1 MQVLIILAALGL
13 LIFAAYRG
21 ASVIL
26 FAPFA
31 ALLAVLVLD
40 PKALL
45 PVYSGLFMERMASY
59 MKLYFPVFLLGAVF
73 GKLTEISG
81 FAESIIRAVL
91 RIAGPKRAILS
102 VVVVCSLLT
111 YGGVSLFVVA
121 FAVYPFGAG
130 LFRHA
135 GIPKRLLPATI
146 ALGAFTYTMDSVPG
160 TPQIQNIIPTTF
172 FGTTAWAAPQLGI
185 AGALFVA
192 VLGWLYLEWQRRR
205 AHGTGEGYGDNHTN
219 EPEIHPNRRP
229 VHPLIAVAPLVIV
242 AAVNFW
248 LTWWIPAHYHGAF
261 NFAASGILGVE
272 TLDSSKFVALWAVE
286 CALVIA
292 IVFVLLWCLF
302 ANRSALLDGTKQA
315 VGGAMLA
322 TFNTASEYGFGAVMA
337 ALPGF
342 RVVSQSLTSGIG
354 NPLTSM
360 AITTNVLAGMTGS
373 ASGGLSI
380 ALGAMSGTFL
390 KAGDAHGIPHEVL
403 HRIAAIASGG
413 MDTLPHNG
421 AIITLLAISGLT
433 HRHSYRDIFALTLMK
448 TVSVFF
454 VILLYYAFG
463 MV

>member
-1 MQVLIILAALGL
+1 MQVLIILIALGL

-26 FAPFA
+26 FAPVA
-31 ALLAVLVLD
+31 ALLAVLIID
-40 PKALL
+40 PHALL
-45 PVYSGLFMERMASY
+45 PVYSGLFMERMASF

-91 RIAGPKRAILS
+91 RFAGPDRAILS
-102 VVVVCSLLT
+102 VVVVCALLT

-146 ALGAFTYTMDSVPG
+146 AFGAFTFTMDSIPG

-172 FGTTAWAAPQLGI
+172 FHTTAWAAPQLGI
-185 AGALFVA
+185 AGALFQVI
-192 VLGWLYLEWQRRR
+192 LGLAYLEWQKHR
-205 AHGTGEGYGDNHTN
+205 AKRKGEGYGDNHIC
-219 EPEIHPNRRP
+219 EPDVQPNRP
-229 VHPLIAVAPLVIV
+229 TVHPLIALVPLVVV
-242 AAVNFW
+242 AAVNLW
-248 LTWWIPAHYHGAF
+248 LTSWIPAHYGRPF

-272 TLDSSKFVALWAVE
+272 SLDTSKLVGLWAVE
-286 CALVIA
+286 CALIVA
-292 IVFVLLWCLF
+292 ILFVFVWCLF
-302 ANRSALLDGTKQA
+302 ANRGALLDGTKQA

-322 TFNTASEYGFGAVMA
+322 TFNTGSEYGFGAVIA

-342 RVVSQSLTSGIG
+342 RVVSQSLTGGVG
-354 NPLTSM
+354 NPLVSM
-360 AITTNVLAGMTGS
+360 AITTNVLAGLTGS

-380 ALGAMSGTFL
+380 ALGAMSGSFI
-390 KAGDAHGIPHEVL
+390 ASGDAHGIPHEVL
-403 HRIAAIASGG
+403 HRVASIASGG

-433 HRHSYRDIFALTLMK
+433 HRHSYRDIFALTLLK
-448 TVSVFF
+448 TASVFF
-454 VILLYYAFG
+454 VIALYYVLG
-463 MV
+463 IV